1 MAPHEYWIAFFVEM
15 FILESWKTSMSQ
27 TKERNVGQL
36 HVFWAYKQLR
46 ETADAR
52 LHQLKESAFDSLEM
66 KPNFR
71 WNSRKTVDC

>member
-1 MAPHEYWIAFFVEM
+1 
-15 FILESWKTSMSQ
+15 MSQ

-71 WNSRKTVDC
+71 